1 MLPMFGDYYT
11 PNLLSG
17 SPRTRMIGNQID
29 QLINQTTSQGR
40 QGAALTV
47 ILMAAVGLLMLYY
60 LSQRRPRTAEARDE
74 PCRPSANPGATAASA
89 AGHPGLRRLVVA
101 PGAGRH
107 PVLVQR
113 RALPQRL
120 AGLLDPLVSDR
131 RRLGGSDESLRLALT
146 QSLRLAVLDH
156 AGRHAVGVALALGL
170 ARWRGRGARAA
181 NALMLVPLVTPEIV
195 MGVALFLVFANLY
208 DFVPFGTWAQLLG
221 HVTFSISFVVIIVRG
236 RLFAIGRDYEE
247 AAMDLGASPSQA
259 LRRVLLPLLAPAIF
273 SSFAIVFAI
282 SIDDFV
288 ISQFLVGGASSVTIP
303 VRLYSGARL
312 APPPSLNA
320 LATLMLALTLI
331 AVCRRT
337 GDAPLQPPRGWR
349 RWRRYGAGQI
359 RALRPRRASRRRTRR
374 ETAAPRSRAIS
385 P

>member
-1 MLPMFGDYYT
+1 MKSL
-11 PNLLSG
+11 
-17 SPRTRMIGNQID
+17 
-29 QLINQTTSQGR
+29 
-40 QGAALTV
+40 AL
-47 ILMAAVGLLMLYY
+47 ASNPWG
-60 LSQRRPRTAEARDE
+60 RPRF
-74 PCRPSANPGATAASA
+74 
-89 AGHPGLRRLVVA
+89 LRAVTLAYVA
-101 PGAGRH
+101 WSLL
-107 PVLVQR
+107 PVLVAIQFSFN
-113 RALPQRL
+113 
-120 AGLLDPLVSDR
+120 AGRSRSVWQGFSTRWYLTDAASVARD
-131 RRLGGSDESLRLALT
+131 DSLRLALT
-146 QSLRLAVLDH
+146 QSLRLAGLTMLVATPL
-156 AGRHAVGVALALGL
+156 GVALALGL

-247 AAMDLGASPSQA
+247 AAMDLGASPAQA

-320 LATLMLALTLI
+320 LATLMLALTLVAVTI
-331 AVCRRT
+331 AGLAMRS
-337 GDAPLQPPRGWR
+337 
-349 RWRRYGAGQI
+349 Y
-359 RALRPRRASRRRTRR
+359 SRR
-374 ETAAPRSRAIS
+374 EGQPDSAVAALGRLDI
-385 P
+385 